1 MICSNQ
7 SSDTALLF
15 LFLLTYSF
23 IYFNLSF
30 FHTVILSS
38 LQTSIRKANLDS
50 KAIIDKSEKEE
61 LLGRQS
67 SSNMRQRLVKNKGDF

>member
-7 SSDTALLF
+7 SSDTLLLF

-23 IYFNLSF
+23 IYYNLSF
-30 FHTVILSS
+30 FIILSS